1 MGSDIVSQEKK
12 KKCISSILTVGV
24 VGILF
29 LIPPPVGLNL
39 AAWRLF
45 AIFLGTVVG
54 FILQPIE
61 LGTIALI
68 ALVLCALTGAMK
80 FSQVLS
86 AFSGNTVWLIVSA
99 FLLARA
105 FIITG
110 LGRRIAYMAMRAFG
124 DSSLKLVYS
133 LALSDVIIGPAIPSN
148 SARAGGLIFP
158 IVQSLADAFGSK
170 AGENPRKIG
179 AYLMACVFHL
189 DLVVSAL
196 FLTAMVGNPIAVA
209 LAKKVLDVDITWI
222 SWFVAASVPGI
233 AALIII
239 PFVLY
244 KLYPPEIKKTPE
256 AKIIANKALIEM
268 GPMGMKEK
276 ILLFVFVMLLIL
288 WATTTIT
295 HLDTT
300 LIAFVGLCVLL
311 IGRVL
316 TWKDVI
322 SEKKAWDTLI
332 WVGGVIVMSDYLN
345 KLGFIPW
352 FANILENQ
360 MVGVSAMTAVI
371 LSFVIYL
378 YSHYFFASM
387 SAHVTAMYA
396 ALITLGA
403 AAGAP
408 AFVSAFVVAIA
419 ANICGCLTHFGTGP
433 APVYFGAGYIDQ
445 KTWWIIGFGVSLLHI
460 VIWLGLGGVWW
471 KFLGYW

>member
-1 MGSDIVSQEKK
+1 MPQEKK
-12 KKCISSILTVGV
+12 KKCISSIFTVGV
-24 VGILF
+24 VVILF
-29 LIPPPVGLNL
+29 LIPPPTGLNL

>member
-1 MGSDIVSQEKK
+1 MKNASPQNKLFGA
-12 KKCISSILTVGV
+12 ILTI
-24 VGILF
+24 GIVIVLW
-29 LIPPPVGLNL
+29 LIPVPEGLKP
-39 AAWRLF
+39 AAWHLF

-68 ALVLCALTGAMK
+68 ALVLCALTGTMK
-80 FSQVLS
+80 FSEVLT
-86 AFSGNTVWLIVSA
+86 AFSGGTVWLIVSA
-99 FLLARA
+99 FILARA

-110 LGRRIAYMAMRAFG
+110 LGRRIAYITMRAFG

-148 SARAGGLIFP
+148 SARAGGLVFP
-158 IVQSLADAFGSK
+158 IVQSLAQAFGSHP
-170 AGENPRKIG
+170 GESSRKLG

-209 LAKKVLDVDITWI
+209 MAKKVLGIDITWI
-222 SWFVAASVPGI
+222 QWFVAASVPGI
-233 AALIII
+233 VAILAI
-239 PFVLY
+239 PYVLY
-244 KLYPPEIKKTPE
+244 KLYPPEIKNTPE
-256 AKIIANKALIEM
+256 AKVLANKALEEM
-268 GPMGMKEK
+268 GPVSRNEK
-276 ILLFVFVMLLIL
+276 FLLVVFVMLLGL

-295 HLDTT
+295 KLDTT
-300 LIAFVGLCVLL
+300 LIAFMGLSILL
-311 IGRVL
+311 VTRVL

-322 SEKKAWDTLI
+322 SEQKAWDTLI

-345 KLGFIPW
+345 KTGFIPW
-352 FANILENQ
+352 FAKILENQ
-360 MVGVSAMTAVI
+360 MVGVGMITAVV

-396 ALITLGA
+396 ALITLGV

-408 AFVSAFVVAIA
+408 PFISAFVVAIA

-445 KTWWIIGFGVSLLHI
+445 KTWWIIGFGVSLMHI
-460 VIWLGLGGVWW
+460 VIWLGIGGVWW
-471 KFLGYW
+471 KVLGYW

>member
-1 MGSDIVSQEKK
+1 MKNASPQNKLFGA
-12 KKCISSILTVGV
+12 ILTI
-24 VGILF
+24 GIVIVLW
-29 LIPPPVGLNL
+29 LIPVPEGLKP
-39 AAWRLF
+39 AAWHLF

-68 ALVLCALTGAMK
+68 ALVLCALTGTMK
-80 FSQVLS
+80 FSEVLT
-86 AFSGNTVWLIVSA
+86 AFSGGTVWLIVSA
-99 FLLARA
+99 FILARA

-110 LGRRIAYMAMRAFG
+110 LGRRIAYITMRAFG

-148 SARAGGLIFP
+148 SARAGGLVFP
-158 IVQSLADAFGSK
+158 IVQSLAQAFGSHP
-170 AGENPRKIG
+170 GESSRKLG

-209 LAKKVLDVDITWI
+209 MAKKVLGIDITWI
-222 SWFVAASVPGI
+222 QWFVAASVPGI
-233 AALIII
+233 VAILAI
-239 PFVLY
+239 PYVLY
-244 KLYPPEIKKTPE
+244 KLYPPEIKNTPE
-256 AKIIANKALIEM
+256 AKVLANKALEEM
-268 GPMGMKEK
+268 GPVSRNEK
-276 ILLFVFVMLLIL
+276 FLLVVFVMLLGL

-295 HLDTT
+295 KLDTT
-300 LIAFVGLCVLL
+300 LIAFMGLSILL
-311 IGRVL
+311 VTRVL

-322 SEKKAWDTLI
+322 SEQKAWDTLI

-345 KLGFIPW
+345 KTGFIPW
-352 FANILENQ
+352 FAKILENQ
-360 MVGVSAMTAVI
+360 MVGVSMITAVV

-396 ALITLGA
+396 ALITLGV

-408 AFVSAFVVAIA
+408 PFISAFVVAIA

-445 KTWWIIGFGVSLLHI
+445 KTWWTIGFGVSLMHI
-460 VIWLGLGGVWW
+460 VIWLGIGGVWW
-471 KFLGYW
+471 KVLGYW

>member
-1 MGSDIVSQEKK
+1 MPQEKK

>member
-1 MGSDIVSQEKK
+1 MKNASPQSKLFGA
-12 KKCISSILTVGV
+12 ILTI
-24 VGILF
+24 GIVIVLW
-29 LIPPPVGLNL
+29 LIPVPEGLKPE
-39 AAWRLF
+39 AWHLF

-68 ALVLCALTGAMK
+68 ALVLCALTGTMK
-80 FSQVLS
+80 FSQVLT
-86 AFSGNTVWLIVSA
+86 AFSGGTVWLIVSA
-99 FLLARA
+99 FILARA

-110 LGRRIAYMAMRAFG
+110 LGRRIAYITMRAFG

-148 SARAGGLIFP
+148 SARAGGLVFP
-158 IVQSLADAFGSK
+158 IVQSLAQAFGSHP
-170 AGENPRKIG
+170 GESSRKLG

-209 LAKKVLDVDITWI
+209 MAKKVLDIDITWI
-222 SWFVAASVPGI
+222 QWFVAASVPGI
-233 AALIII
+233 VAILTI
-239 PFVLY
+239 PYVLY
-244 KLYPPEIKKTPE
+244 KLYPPEIKNTPE
-256 AKIIANKALIEM
+256 AKVLANKALEEM
-268 GPMGMKEK
+268 GPVSRNEK
-276 ILLFVFVMLLIL
+276 FLLVVFIMLLGL
-288 WATTTIT
+288 WATTSIT
-295 HLDTT
+295 KLDTT
-300 LIAFVGLCVLL
+300 LIAFMGLSILL
-311 IGRVL
+311 VTRVL

-322 SEKKAWDTLI
+322 SEQKAWDTLI

-345 KLGFIPW
+345 KTGFIPW
-352 FANILENQ
+352 FAKILENQ
-360 MVGVSAMTAVI
+360 MVGVGMMTAVV

-396 ALITLGA
+396 ALITLGV

-408 AFVSAFVVAIA
+408 PFISAFVVAIA

-445 KTWWIIGFGVSLLHI
+445 KTWWTIGFGISLMHI
-460 VIWLGLGGVWW
+460 VIWLGIGGVWW
-471 KFLGYW
+471 KVLGYW

>member
-1 MGSDIVSQEKK
+1 MSQEKK

-268 GPMGMKEK
+268 GSMGMKEK

-300 LIAFVGLCVLL
+300 LIAFVGLCVPL

>member
-1 MGSDIVSQEKK
+1 MGSDIVPQEKK

-24 VGILF
+24 VGVLF
-29 LIPPPVGLNL
+29 LIPPPTGLNL

>member
-1 MGSDIVSQEKK
+1 MPQEKK

-24 VGILF
+24 VGVLF
-29 LIPPPVGLNL
+29 LIPPPTGLNL

>member
-1 MGSDIVSQEKK
+1 MAFVSSKK
-12 KKCISSILTVGV
+12 FISAVFTIGV
-24 VGILF
+24 VVLGF
-29 LIPPPVGLNL
+29 MIPPPDGLNV
-39 AAWRLF
+39 AAWHLF

-68 ALVLCALTGAMK
+68 ALVLCALTGVMSFK
-80 FSQVLS
+80 QVLS

-110 LGRRIAYMAMRAFG
+110 LGRRIAYIAMRAFG

-133 LALSDVIIGPAIPSN
+133 LALSDIIIGPAIPSN
-148 SARAGGLIFP
+148 SARAGGLVFP
-158 IVQSLADAFGSK
+158 IVESLAQAFGSK
-170 AGENPRKIG
+170 PEESPRKIG
-179 AYLMACVFHL
+179 AYLIACIFNI

-209 LAKKVLDVDITWI
+209 MAKEVLGIEITWVG
-222 SWFVAASVPGI
+222 WFVAASVPGI
-233 AALIII
+233 AALLII
-239 PFVLY
+239 PYVLY
-244 KLYPPEIKKTPE
+244 KFYPPEIKKTPE
-256 AKIIANKALIEM
+256 AKIIANTALKEM
-268 GPMGMKEK
+268 GPMSGKEK
-276 ILLFVFVMLLIL
+276 VLLFVFVMLLGL

-295 HLDTT
+295 HLNTT
-300 LIAFVGLCVLL
+300 LIAFIGLCILL

-316 TWKDVI
+316 TWKDVT
-322 SEKKAWDTLI
+322 SERKAWDTLI

-352 FANILENQ
+352 FAKLLEEQ
-360 MVGVSAMTAVI
+360 MIGVGMLTAVF

-396 ALITLGA
+396 ALITLGV

-408 AFVSAFVVAIA
+408 PFISAFVVAIA
-419 ANICGCLTHFGTGP
+419 SNICGCLTHFGTGP
-433 APVYFGAGYIDQ
+433 APVYFGAGYISQ

-460 VIWLGLGGVWW
+460 VIWLGIGGAWW
-471 KFLGYW
+471 KVLGYW